1 MGSNHGKGTSIY
13 NNRMPYFLSAG
24 KETPAGEVVFSSPEI
39 ALYNRSALLANESS
53 GCRPGY
59 PDIIEDVDGSIFIT
73 ETDKTAA
80 TVHRVDAKMLEL
92 LFGQLSET
100 PKKKKPA
107 AEGLAHTPMK
117 DHVSQQGQSDQK
129 PQFAP
134 T

>member
-1 MGSNHGKGTSIY
+1 
-13 NNRMPYFLSAG
+13 
-24 KETPAGEVVFSSPEI
+24 
-39 ALYNRSALLANESS
+39 LYNRSALLANESS

-59 PDIIEDVDGSIFIT
+59 PDIIEDVDGAIFIT

-107 AEGLAHTPMK
+107 AEGLAHTPVK
-117 DHVSQQGQSDQK
+117 ENVSQAGAVRPKAAICTYLIFGSK
-129 PQFAP
+129 IVSTFTVTGAGAVCWGWRCGWWW
-134 T
+134 